1 MNIKLVAEKT
11 FNLLKGFGYEVSS
24 YNREGDLVIDPMEAT
39 RFAVESPNILV
50 RIDPLDKHLSLKT
63 GTPGE
68 AIEKIRPMLKELAQ
82 DYLLDF
88 DYSVFDKQI
97 KPKGEKLDV
106 AKKSKEEDIMSEE
119 FSILRKLAGIQQQ
132 EMDESPKYIDGFM
145 GADGKPTSKPT
156 AKDYASNKEFQDM
169 KKKLGDRIPQPTKRD
184 KDGKLSPF
192 KKDDLEEN
200 PLMDPPGSKLKFG
213 QDRNEKLPA
222 GSDDTKTMVSNAMMD
237 IARFNSE
244 IANMFKDGKLVG
256 ADNRPVQKIEPE
268 TLSMAYQFHKDGEA
282 NPISAYAQASAK
294 QTMGYRSGDFSEA
307 ESVDNLVPMD
317 ALRTFEK
324 YRDEVKKNYGQEG
337 LDYYSDI
344 WHEVKKQRGA
354 KANAGEAYRLTVQQ
368 FAGKELTKPLNID
381 VNEVKMIS
389 TNVGQLPVTDQNK
402 MLTWQEYADWEE
414 SQGETDSNKISLR
427 YGVYQTDYE
436 QFVESKV
443 SIEKLIAEASL
454 GKMTGS
460 RKSSYQPLADSVK
473 IIVRHNK
480 DVNEEVRGARSRNI
494 HSILIQRGEE
504 KFKMA
509 ENNLS
514 AARAMARH
522 LHNGGET
529 FDEIGES
536 ITEMSREFK
545 KLKEFIGY
553 VRKAKLVNETNQEFV
568 SMALENID
576 TIRTNFKRLSGV
588 KSYANAVESVSAYNN
603 VELLQDDIDLESKF
617 TETHFDDKVAN
628 AMESL
633 KAMTSRRRS
642 FESKITKAIESETF
656 AGLKNL
662 LAEDDLMEFEDINQ
676 QLSHKVSSLGNT
688 AKDET
693 LGNYLHSISN
703 KLNAGGQLSQFE
715 YGAIKSSLLSA
726 GQHNVQSAPMSMG
739 ESYEAFMDRFVE

>member
-50 RIDPLDKHLSLKT
+50 RLDPLDKHLSLKT

-97 KPKGEKLDV
+97 KPKGEKVDV

-119 FSILRKLAGIQQQ
+119 MEILRKLAGLQ
-132 EMDESPKYIDGFM
+132 
-145 GADGKPTSKPT
+145 
-156 AKDYASNKEFQDM
+156 
-169 KKKLGDRIPQPTKRD
+169 
-184 KDGKLSPF
+184 
-192 KKDDLEEN
+192 EN
-200 PLMDPPGSKLKFG
+200 PLLDPPGSKFKFG
-213 QDRNEKLPA
+213 QDRGEKLPKA
-222 GSDDTKTMVSNAMMD
+222 ADDTQTMVSNAMMD
-237 IARFNSE
+237 IAEFYSAIGN
-244 IANMFKDGKLVG
+244 ALKKGLLVG
-256 ADNRPVQKIEPE
+256 PNDQPVRELDSK
-268 TLSMAYQFHKDGEA
+268 TLALAYDFHKKGEKD
-282 NPISAYAQASAK
+282 PISAYAQATAK
-294 QTMGYRSGDFSEA
+294 QGMSYMSGDFSEQDTMDMQRP
-307 ESVDNLVPMD
+307 SLDTNLPKD
-317 ALRTFEK
+317 YFSKLAK
-324 YRDEVKKNYGQEG
+324 VKKTVHTKYG
-337 LDYYSDI
+337 DND
-344 WHEVKKQRGA
+344 
-354 KANAGEAYRLTVQQ
+354 
-368 FAGKELTKPLNID
+368 
-381 VNEVKMIS
+381 
-389 TNVGQLPVTDQNK
+389 
-402 MLTWQEYADWEE
+402 
-414 SQGETDSNKISLR
+414 
-427 YGVYQTDYE
+427 
-436 QFVESKV
+436 KV
-443 SIEKLIAEASL
+443 SGVLDRLNNEEKAKGQKADPNNIMMKVAQHLGESITEASL
-454 GKMTGS
+454 GRMTGS

-480 DVNEEVRGARSRNI
+480 DVNEEIRGARSRNI

-509 ENNLS
+509 ENNLQ

-529 FDEIGES
+529 FDEIGEA
-536 ITEMSREFK
+536 ITDMSKEFG

-553 VRKAKLVNETNQEFV
+553 VRKAKLVNEENQEFV
-568 SMALENID
+568 TLAIENINNIK
-576 TIRTNFKRLSGV
+576 TTFKRLSGV
-588 KSYANAVESVSAYNN
+588 KSYANAVESVKDYNN

-628 AMESL
+628 AMDSL
-633 KAMTSRRRS
+633 KAMTSRRKS
-642 FESKITKAIESETF
+642 FENKITTAIESESF
-656 AGLKNL
+656 AGLKDM
-662 LAEDDLMEFEDINQ
+662 LAEDDLLEFESINQ

-715 YGAIKSSLLSA
+715 YGAVKSCLLSA
-726 GQHNVQSAPMSMG
+726 GQHNVQNAPMSIE
-739 ESYEAFMDRFVE
+739 ESYEAFMDRFDV

>member
-119 FSILRKLAGIQQQ
+119 MEILRKLAGLQ
-132 EMDESPKYIDGFM
+132 
-145 GADGKPTSKPT
+145 
-156 AKDYASNKEFQDM
+156 
-169 KKKLGDRIPQPTKRD
+169 
-184 KDGKLSPF
+184 
-192 KKDDLEEN
+192 EN
-200 PLMDPPGSKLKFG
+200 PLQDPPGSKFKFG
-213 QDRNEKLPA
+213 QDRGEKMPS
-222 GSDDTKTMVSNAMMD
+222 GPNDTKTMISNAQQS
-237 IARFNSE
+237 IADFYGTIGN
-244 IANMFKDGKLVG
+244 ALKQGQLVG
-256 ADNRPVQKIEPE
+256 PDDTPVSKLDSQTLAIAYDFHQKGE
-268 TLSMAYQFHKDGEA
+268 KD
-282 NPISAYAQASAK
+282 PISAYAQALAK
-294 QTMGYRSGDFSEA
+294 RNMSYMSGDFSEGIVTINGLMVHDDGSPMSQA
-307 ESVDNLVPMD
+307 EWSSNRMKEPGAEPYSPEENEKQYKVYLDRVAKNKPALMAQKESV
-317 ALRTFEK
+317 T
-324 YRDEVKKNYGQEG
+324 
-337 LDYYSDI
+337 
-344 WHEVKKQRGA
+344 
-354 KANAGEAYRLTVQQ
+354 
-368 FAGKELTKPLNID
+368 
-381 VNEVKMIS
+381 
-389 TNVGQLPVTDQNK
+389 
-402 MLTWQEYADWEE
+402 
-414 SQGETDSNKISLR
+414 
-427 YGVYQTDYE
+427 
-436 QFVESKV
+436 
-443 SIEKLIAEASL
+443 EASL
-454 GKMTGS
+454 GRMTGS

-509 ENNLS
+509 ENNLQ

-529 FDEIGES
+529 FDEIGEA
-536 ITEMSREFK
+536 ITDMSKEFG
-545 KLKEFIGY
+545 KLKEFVGY
-553 VRKAKLVNETNQEFV
+553 VRKAKLVNEENQEFV
-568 SMALENID
+568 TLAIENINN
-576 TIRTNFKRLSGV
+576 IRTTFKRLSGV
-588 KSYANAVESVSAYNN
+588 KSYANAVESVKDYNN
-603 VELLQDDIDLESKF
+603 VELLQDDLDLENKF

-628 AMESL
+628 AMDSL
-633 KAMTSRRRS
+633 KAMTSRRKS
-642 FESKITKAIESETF
+642 FENKITTAIESESF
-656 AGLKNL
+656 AGLKDM
-662 LAEDDLMEFEDINQ
+662 LAEDDLLEFESLNQ

-715 YGAIKSSLLSA
+715 YGAVKSCLLSA
-726 GQHNVQSAPMSMG
+726 GQHNVQNAPMSIE
-739 ESYEAFMDRFVE
+739 ESYEAFMDRFDV